1 MGFGLIARP
10 VPFPGRLCP
19 PSRSGFW
26 RPAVTGQPVSYR
38 ARLLPREAAC
48 WRACRWMGCK
58 ETPHITSA
66 YGPSG
71 WAMGKTGRSGLRN
84 VVGRSLR
91 PSDVLLDSGTWV
103 LRWPAQVG
111 VPHEPQA
118 RVSTAADC

>member
-1 MGFGLIARP
+1 ML
-10 VPFPGRLCP
+10 
-19 PSRSGFW
+19 
-26 RPAVTGQPVSYR
+26 
-38 ARLLPREAAC
+38 ARLQVDGLQGDTSYHFRVWPE
-48 WRACRWMGCK
+48 WLGDGENRAF
-58 ETPHITSA
+58 
-66 YGPSG
+66 
-71 WAMGKTGRSGLRN
+71 GLRN